1 MPNRIKRECRKL
13 GCLSLT
19 DNANGYCDKHQ
30 QEKFMRYD
38 RYRKSAA
45 QRGYNARWQRYRKIF
60 LQEHPICAN
69 CRNAPASVVDHIKPH
84 KGDYDLFWDEDNHQA
99 LCKRCHDIKTATE
112 DGGFGNDILKK

>member
-69 CRNAPASVVDHIKPH
+69 CRNAPASVVDHIKAIMIYFGM
-84 KGDYDLFWDEDNHQA
+84 KLIIR
-99 LCKRCHDIKTATE
+99 RCVNVAM
-112 DGGFGNDILKK
+112 ILKLLLRTAALVMIF

>member
-60 LQEHPICAN
+60 LQKHPICAN

-84 KGDYDLFWDEDNHQA
+84 KGIMIY
-99 LCKRCHDIKTATE
+99 
-112 DGGFGNDILKK
+112 FGMKLIIRPCVNAAMILKLLLRTAALVMIF

>member
-45 QRGYNARWQRYRKIF
+45 QRGYNAR
-60 LQEHPICAN
+60 
-69 CRNAPASVVDHIKPH
+69 
-84 KGDYDLFWDEDNHQA
+84 
-99 LCKRCHDIKTATE
+99 
-112 DGGFGNDILKK
+112 

>member
-60 LQEHPICAN
+60 
-69 CRNAPASVVDHIKPH
+69 CRNIRFVQIAAMRLRV
-84 KGDYDLFWDEDNHQA
+84 
-99 LCKRCHDIKTATE
+99 
-112 DGGFGNDILKK
+112 

>member
-60 LQEHPICAN
+60 LQKNPICAN
-69 CRNAPASVVDHIKPH
+69 CHNAPASVVVISSRIKAIMIYFGM
-84 KGDYDLFWDEDNHQA
+84 KLIIR
-99 LCKRCHDIKTATE
+99 RCVNAAMILKLLLKTA
-112 DGGFGNDILKK
+112 GLVMVF